1 MPNRISPPTPASAAS
16 TAALRRL
23 SLVCWTTPGMD
34 GTGTGSAIPSLTN
47 SGSTR
52 SEPSTL
58 VAAASRRSAAVRRSL
73 RGRTTGNP
81 VMAVT
86 SRWRPAL
93 TSSEPTAGAAP
104 ALAGLADRLTGRDGR
119 VTQAGAV
126 LGQRLGQRRG
136 RGFRRHHIDPQPVLG
151 GGLGGLGADHRDD
164 RDRVRLAGDA

>member
-34 GTGTGSAIPSLTN
+34 WTGTGSAIPSLTN

-52 SEPSTL
+52 SEPRTL

-86 SRWRPAL
+86 SRWRPA
-93 TSSEPTAGAAP
+93 
-104 ALAGLADRLTGRDGR
+104 
-119 VTQAGAV
+119 
-126 LGQRLGQRRG
+126 
-136 RGFRRHHIDPQPVLG
+136 
-151 GGLGGLGADHRDD
+151 
-164 RDRVRLAGDA
+164 